1 VGYVN
6 PLRRI
11 PVSRPERSPP
21 SGLPPRQSRDAVGP
35 PSEERTER
43 NESTGRNDGIER
55 NERTEHGD
63 GSRKGGM
70 SEALRKRLGAKVS
83 DRGVEPGGEGD
94 PPVERRVVATLE
106 DTKVE
111 KSGTRRSSVWAR
123 LGLETKGG
131 AESVGREAPLEGD
144 QVERL
149 DALREVEG
157 QDLGTE
163 LVKEDLRTVEGQ
175 DLGLALDEEFGTE
188 TGAQRS
194 AVVARIGTGK
204 ELGENGSSDPAGHG
218 RKLVTYDDIS
228 PKREESP
235 KARVI
240 MPKAQKL
247 ARIGSSSLD
256 DQSLSPPSSLSG
268 GE

>member
-11 PVSRPERSPP
+11 PVNRPERSPP
-21 SGLPPRQSRDAVGP
+21 RGSPPRQSRDAVGP
-35 PSEERTER
+35 LSEERTER
-43 NESTGRNDGIER
+43 NERNDGIER
-55 NERTEHGD
+55 NERTEHGE

-70 SEALRKRLGAKVS
+70 SEALRKRLGLKVL
-83 DRGVEPGGEGD
+83 DRDVEPVREGD
-94 PPVERRVVATLE
+94 SPVVRRVVATIE
-106 DTKVE
+106 GIKVE
-111 KSGTRRSSVWAR
+111 RSGTRRSSVWAR

-131 AESVGREAPLEGD
+131 AETVGREAPSEGD

-149 DALREVEG
+149 DALKEVEG

-163 LVKEDLRTVEGQ
+163 LGKEDLRTVEGQ
-175 DLGLALDEEFGTE
+175 DLRLALDEEFGTE

-194 AVVARIGTGK
+194 AVVARIAANK
-204 ELGENGSSDPAGHG
+204 EPGENGSSDPAGHG

-228 PKREESP
+228 PEREESP

>member
-1 VGYVN
+1 MGYVN

-21 SGLPPRQSRDAVGP
+21 RGSPPRESGDAVGP

-43 NESTGRNDGIER
+43 TERTER
-55 NERTEHGD
+55 NERTEHGE

-83 DRGVEPGGEGD
+83 GRDVEPVREGD
-94 PPVERRVVATLE
+94 PPVQRRVVATIE
-106 DTKVE
+106 ETKVE

-131 AESVGREAPLEGD
+131 AESVDREVPLEGD
-144 QVERL
+144 QVERP
-149 DALREVEG
+149 DALREVEV
-157 QDLGTE
+157 QDLGME
-163 LVKEDLRTVEGQ
+163 LGKEDLRTVEGQ

-194 AVVARIGTGK
+194 AVVARIAAGK
-204 ELGENGSSDPAGHG
+204 EQGENGSLDPAGHG

-228 PKREESP
+228 PEREESP